1 MYLTQTELEI
11 WQSLHTVYSKILSL
25 KLLAL
30 YRDCFLVNKTP
41 TSFRSEFANK
51 QDLIWNKQLQYG
63 TYKSPLLPASR
74 RHWSFYTFAFL
85 QEDR

>member
-11 WQSLHTVYSKILSL
+11 WQSLNTVYSEILSL

-41 TSFRSEFANK
+41 TSFRGEFAHK

-63 TYKSPLLPASR
+63 TYSSPLLPASR
-74 RHWSFYTFAFL
+74 RHWSFLSIPYR
-85 QEDR
+85 Q